1 MDWREE
7 TKEKIKR
14 RKITRKANLLLISIV
29 FGRRREQETKR
40 KRKMRKKKMHLASD
54 INCVPSNLWPC
65 PQIAL
70 ISHL

>member
-40 KRKMRKKKMHLASD
+40 KRKMRKRSTL
-54 INCVPSNLWPC
+54 L
-65 PQIAL
+65 L
-70 ISHL
+70 ILIVF